1 MGTSVLA
8 VVLAL
13 APLLLASQAEG
24 QGLAVAAKLYQAEAG
39 CSGTGKSGIV
49 SGCRCCYSR
58 FCVTVYLAGGGDYW
72 DSFGSFLIL
81 SPRFSWIGVNLRGN
95 FLLRSLILLLPTI
108 LTLYCLFGKTST
120 TTPLLEHLRA
130 LLPAWFCTMTLS
142 PSSGGACLLTWVDRF
157 Y

>member
-1 MGTSVLA
+1 MGTSVLS

-13 APLLLASQAEG
+13 APLLLASRAEG
-24 QGLAVAAKLYQAEAG
+24 HGLAVAAKLYQAEAG
-39 CSGTGKSGIV
+39 CYGTGKSGIV
-49 SGCRCCYSR
+49 SGCWFCCSR
-58 FCVTVYLAGGGDYW
+58 FCVRVYLAGGGVYW

-120 TTPLLEHLRA
+120 TAPLLDHLRA
-130 LLPAWFCTMTLS
+130 LLPA
-142 PSSGGACLLTWVDRF
+142 
-157 Y
+157 